1 MSVLDK
7 VQRAFPNAKDCT
19 GPSMK
24 SAVKDWFRLYFD
36 DTATEEEDPCQRLPV
51 AIVGRL
57 GRACFGEYA
66 ASAQKDFAQAVLD
79 GLETVRRKAMQLA
92 LIGGE
97 SWLKPLPGP
106 NGFSF
111 AVMRRDA
118 VAVLGRGADGE
129 VTDLVSVEVTRQSG
143 RWYTLLERRTQ
154 TAEGVRIENRLFS
167 SHNADD
173 LGSPVGL
180 GALEKYAGL
189 KPQLMLPGV
198 SGLGL
203 VPLRMSLENC
213 VDGSSEPVSVYAAAA
228 GLIHSINRNER
239 QLAREFDNGQS
250 RVFASADLLHRRPGS
265 SRAELPPGLFV
276 GLDDDPETT
285 GLTVF
290 SPALRQQ
297 SFLERKREY
306 LRNLE
311 SLIGLKRG
319 LLGEVEAAQRT
330 ATEVTSSQGDYALTI
345 QDLQQMW
352 ETALRQT
359 VFLCGQLG
367 VLYRLPGAQT
377 LDGEKDVAVEW
388 GNGVLYDKDKAWAE
402 AVQMVSAGMLRPE
415 IALAWKY
422 GLPWETEQD
431 LQKVREKYM
440 PDADALLE

>member
-1 MSVLDK
+1 MSVLDR
-7 VQRAFPNAKDCT
+7 VQRAFPDAKDCT
-19 GPSMK
+19 SPAMK
-24 SAVKDWFRLYFD
+24 NAIRDWFRLYFD
-36 DTATEEEDPCQRLPV
+36 DAATEEEDPCQRLPV

-66 ASAQKDFAQAVLD
+66 AGAQKDFAQAVLD
-79 GLETVRRKAMQLA
+79 GLEAVRRKAMQLA

-106 NGFSF
+106 DGFSF

-118 VAVLGRGADGE
+118 VAVLGRDAQGE
-129 VTDLVSVEVTRQSG
+129 ASDLVSVEVTRQSG

-154 TAEGVRIENRLFS
+154 TAEGVRIENPLSS
-167 SHNADD
+167 SHNADA
-173 LGSPVGL
+173 LGSRVGL
-180 GALEKYAGL
+180 GTLEKYAGL

-250 RVFASADLLHRRPGS
+250 RVFASADLLRRRPGG
-265 SRAELPPGLFV
+265 RAELPSGLFV

-352 ETALRQT
+352 ETALRRT
-359 VFLCGQLG
+359 LVLCGQLG
-367 VLYRLPGAQT
+367 TLYRLPGAQA
-377 LDGEKDVAVEW
+377 LDGETDAAVEW

-402 AVQMVSAGMLRPE
+402 TMQLVSAGMLRPE

-422 GLPWETEQD
+422 DLPWESEADLEQIR
-431 LQKVREKYM
+431 QKYM
-440 PDADALLE
+440 PAADALLE

>member
-7 VQRAFPNAKDCT
+7 VQRAFPDAKDCT

-36 DTATEEEDPCQRLPV
+36 DTVTEEEDPCQRLPV

-57 GRACFGEYA
+57 GRACFGEYE
-66 ASAQKDFAQAVLD
+66 ASGQKDFANAILSK
-79 GLETVRRKAMQLA
+79 LETVRCKAMQLA

-106 NGFSF
+106 DGFSF

-118 VAVLGRGADGE
+118 VAVLGRDAQGE
-129 VTDLVSVEVTRQSG
+129 ASDLVSVEVTRQSG

-180 GALEKYAGL
+180 GTLEKYAGL

-239 QLAREFDNGQS
+239 QLSREFENGQS
-250 RVFASADLLHRRPGS
+250 RVFASADLLSRRPGG
-265 SRAELPPGLFV
+265 RRELPPGLFV
-276 GLDDDPETT
+276 GLDDNPKDT
-285 GLTVF
+285 GVTIF

-352 ETALRQT
+352 ETALRRT
-359 VFLCGQLG
+359 LVLCGQLG
-367 VLYRLPGAQT
+367 TLYRLPGAQA
-377 LDGEKDVAVEW
+377 LDGETDAAVEW

-402 AVQMVSAGMLRPE
+402 TMQLVSAGMLRPE

-422 GLPWETEQD
+422 DLPWESEADLEQIR
-431 LQKVREKYM
+431 QKYM
-440 PDADALLE
+440 PAADALLE

>member
-1 MSVLDK
+1 MSMLRGLE
-7 VQRAFPNAKDCT
+7 QAFPGAKDCT
-19 GPSMK
+19 GTAMQA
-24 SAVKDWFRLYFD
+24 AVEDWFRLYFD
-36 DTATEEEDPCQRLPV
+36 DAVTEEEDPCQRLPV

-57 GRACFGEYA
+57 GRACFSEYSA
-66 ASAQKDFAQAVLD
+66 AGRSEFARQVLR
-79 GLETVRRKAMQLA
+79 GLEAVRRKAVQLA

-97 SWLKPLPGP
+97 CWLKPLPGP
-106 NGFSF
+106 DGFSF

-118 VAVLGRGADGE
+118 VAVLGRDAQGD
-129 VTDLVSVEVTRQSG
+129 VNDLVSAEVTRQSG
-143 RWYTLLERRTQ
+143 KWYTLLERRTQ
-154 TAEGVRIENRLFS
+154 TARGVRIENRLFV
-167 SHNADD
+167 SHSAGS

-180 GALEKYAGL
+180 AALPQYAAL
-189 KPQLMLPGV
+189 QPVLELPEV

-250 RVFASADLLHRRPGS
+250 RVFASADLLRRRPGS

-319 LLGEVEAAQRT
+319 LLGEVEAAPRT

-352 ETALRQT
+352 ETALRRT
-359 VFLCGQLG
+359 LVLCGQLG
-367 VLYRLPGAQT
+367 TLYGVPGASA
-377 LDGEKDVAVEW
+377 LNGNDAAVEW

-402 AVQMVSAGMLRPE
+402 TMQMVKDGMLRPE

-422 GLPWETEQD
+422 GLPWESEAD
-431 LQKVREKYM
+431 LAAVRQKYM
-440 PDADALLE
+440 PQGIL

>member
-1 MSVLDK
+1 MSVLDR
-7 VQRAFPNAKDCT
+7 VQRAFPDAKDCT
-19 GPSMK
+19 SPAMK
-24 SAVKDWFRLYFD
+24 AAIRDWFRLYFD

-57 GRACFGEYA
+57 GRACFGEYE
-66 ASAQKDFAQAVLD
+66 ASGQKDFAQAVLD
-79 GLETVRRKAMQLA
+79 GLEAVRRKAMQLA

-106 NGFSF
+106 AGFSF

-118 VAVLGRGADGE
+118 VAVLGRDAQGE
-129 VTDLVSVEVTRQSG
+129 ASDLVSVEVTRQSG

-180 GALEKYAGL
+180 GTLEKYAGL

-198 SGLGL
+198 EGLGL
-203 VPLRMSLENC
+203 VSLRMSLENC

-239 QLAREFDNGQS
+239 QLSREFENGQS
-250 RVFASADLLHRRPGS
+250 RVFASADLLSRRPGG
-265 SRAELPPGLFV
+265 RRELPPGLFV
-276 GLDDDPETT
+276 GLDDNPKDT
-285 GLTVF
+285 GVTIF

-352 ETALRQT
+352 ETALRRT
-359 VFLCGQLG
+359 LVLCGQLG
-367 VLYRLPGAQT
+367 TLYRLPGAQA
-377 LDGEKDVAVEW
+377 LDGETDAAVEW

-402 AVQMVSAGMLRPE
+402 TMQLVSAGMLRPE

-422 GLPWETEQD
+422 GLPWESEADLEQIR
-431 LQKVREKYM
+431 QKYM
-440 PDADALLE
+440 PAADALLE

>member
-1 MSVLDK
+1 M
-7 VQRAFPNAKDCT
+7 
-19 GPSMK
+19 
-24 SAVKDWFRLYFD
+24 
-36 DTATEEEDPCQRLPV
+36 
-51 AIVGRL
+51 L
-57 GRACFGEYA
+57 GRDAQGDAC
-66 ASAQKDFAQAVLD
+66 
-79 GLETVRRKAMQLA
+79 
-92 LIGGE
+92 
-97 SWLKPLPGP
+97 
-106 NGFSF
+106 
-111 AVMRRDA
+111 
-118 VAVLGRGADGE
+118 
-129 VTDLVSVEVTRQSG
+129 DLVSAEVTRQNG
-143 RWYTLLERRTQ
+143 KWYTLLERRTQ
-154 TAEGVRIENRLFS
+154 TAKGVRIENRLFV
-167 SHNADD
+167 SHSAGS
-173 LGSPVGL
+173 LGSPTGL

-189 KPQLMLPGV
+189 QPVLLLPGV
-198 SGLGL
+198 AGLGL

-228 GLIHSINRNER
+228 GLVHSINRNER
-239 QLAREFDNGQS
+239 QLSREFDNGQS

-265 SRAELPPGLFV
+265 NRAELPAGLFV

-367 VLYRLPGAQT
+367 VLYRLPGAEA

-402 AVQMVSAGMLRPE
+402 TMQLVSAGMLRPE

-422 GLPWETEQD
+422 DLPWQSEKD
-431 LQKVREKYM
+431 LQKVREMYM
-440 PDADALLE
+440 PAADVLLE

>member
-1 MSVLDK
+1 MSVLDR
-7 VQRAFPNAKDCT
+7 VQRAFPDAKDCT
-19 GPSMK
+19 SSAMK
-24 SAVKDWFRLYFD
+24 VAIRDWFRLYFD
-36 DTATEEEDPCQRLPV
+36 DAATEEEDPCQRLPV

-79 GLETVRRKAMQLA
+79 GLEAVRRKAMQLA

-106 NGFSF
+106 DGFSF

-118 VAVLGRGADGE
+118 VAVLGRDAQGE
-129 VTDLVSVEVTRQSG
+129 ASDLVSVEVTRQSG
-143 RWYTLLERRTQ
+143 KWYTLLERRTQ
-154 TAEGVRIENRLFS
+154 TAEGVRIENRLFV

-180 GALEKYAGL
+180 GTLEKYAGL
-189 KPQLMLPGV
+189 KPQLMLPEV

-250 RVFASADLLHRRPGS
+250 RVFASADLLRRRPGG
-265 SRAELPPGLFV
+265 RAELPPGLFV

-319 LLGEVEAAQRT
+319 LLGEVEAAPRT

-352 ETALRQT
+352 ETALRRT
-359 VFLCGQLG
+359 LVLCGQLG
-367 VLYRLPGAQT
+367 TLYGVPGASA
-377 LDGEKDVAVEW
+377 LNGDDAAVEW

-402 AVQMVSAGMLRPE
+402 TMQMVKNGMLRPE

-422 GLPWETEQD
+422 GLPWESEAD
-431 LQKVREKYM
+431 LAAVRQKYM
-440 PDADALLE
+440 PG

>member
-1 MSVLDK
+1 MSVL
-7 VQRAFPNAKDCT
+7 QMLGQAFPGAKDCT
-19 GPSMK
+19 STAMK
-24 SAVKDWFRLYFD
+24 TAVADWFKLYFD
-36 DTATEEEDPCQRLPV
+36 STVTEEEDPCQRLPV
-51 AIVGRL
+51 AVVGRL
-57 GRACFGEYA
+57 SRACFGEYE
-66 ASAQKDFAQAVLD
+66 ASGQKDFAKVVLSK
-79 GLETVRRKAMQLA
+79 LETVRRKAMQLA

-106 NGFSF
+106 AGFSF

-118 VAVLGRGADGE
+118 VAVLGRDAQGD
-129 VTDLVSVEVTRQSG
+129 VNDLVSAEVTRQSG
-143 RWYTLLERRTQ
+143 KWYTLLERRTQ
-154 TAEGVRIENRLFS
+154 TAEGVRIESRLFAS
-167 SHNADD
+167 SAAGS

-180 GALEKYAGL
+180 GALEQYAAL
-189 KPQLMLPGV
+189 EPVLVLPGV
-198 SGLGL
+198 EGLGL
-203 VPLRMSLENC
+203 IPLRMSLENC

-239 QLAREFDNGQS
+239 QLSREFDNGQS
-250 RVFASADLLHRRPGS
+250 RVFASADLLRRRPGG
-265 SRAELPPGLFV
+265 RAELPSGLFV

-285 GLTVF
+285 GLTIF

-352 ETALRQT
+352 ETALRQAL
-359 VFLCGQLG
+359 VLCGQLG
-367 VLYRLPGAQT
+367 VLYRLPGAQA

-402 AVQMVSAGMLRPE
+402 TMQLVSAGMLRPE

-422 GLPWETEQD
+422 GLPWESETDLEQ
-431 LQKVREKYM
+431 VRQKYM
-440 PDADALLE
+440 PDADALME

>member
-7 VQRAFPNAKDCT
+7 VQRAFPDAKDCT

-24 SAVKDWFRLYFD
+24 SAVKDWFKLYFD
-36 DTATEEEDPCQRLPV
+36 DTVTEEEDPCQRLPV

-57 GRACFGEYA
+57 GRACFSEYE
-66 ASAQKDFAQAVLD
+66 ASGQKDFAKAIISK
-79 GLETVRRKAMQLA
+79 LETVRRKAMQLA

-106 NGFSF
+106 AGFSF

-154 TAEGVRIENRLFS
+154 TPEGIRIENKLFS

-173 LGSPVGL
+173 LGSLVGL
-180 GALEKYAGL
+180 GELTKYAGL
-189 KPQLMLPGV
+189 QPLLTLPGV
-198 SGLGL
+198 NGLGL
-203 VPLRMSLENC
+203 VSLRMSLENC

-239 QLAREFDNGQS
+239 QLSREFDNGQS

-265 SRAELPPGLFV
+265 NRAELPAGLFV

-285 GLTVF
+285 GLTIF

-352 ETALRQT
+352 ETALRRT
-359 VFLCGQLG
+359 LVLCGQLG
-367 VLYRLPGAQT
+367 TLYRLPGAQA
-377 LDGEKDVAVEW
+377 LDGETDAAVEW

-402 AVQMVSAGMLRPE
+402 TMQLVSAGMLRPE

-422 GLPWETEQD
+422 DLPWESEADLEQIR
-431 LQKVREKYM
+431 QKYM
-440 PDADALLE
+440 PAADALLE

>member
-1 MSVLDK
+1 MSVLDR
-7 VQRAFPNAKDCT
+7 VQRAFPDAKDCT
-19 GPSMK
+19 SPAMK
-24 SAVKDWFRLYFD
+24 NAIRDWFRLYFD
-36 DTATEEEDPCQRLPV
+36 DAATEEEDPCQRLPV

-66 ASAQKDFAQAVLD
+66 AGAQKDFAQAVLD
-79 GLETVRRKAMQLA
+79 GLEAVRRKAVQLA

-106 NGFSF
+106 DGFSF

-118 VAVLGRGADGE
+118 VAVLGRDAQGE
-129 VTDLVSVEVTRQSG
+129 ASDLVSVEVTRQSG

-180 GALEKYAGL
+180 GTLEKYAGL

-250 RVFASADLLHRRPGS
+250 RVFASADLLRRRPGG
-265 SRAELPPGLFV
+265 RAELPSGLFV

-352 ETALRQT
+352 ETALRRT
-359 VFLCGQLG
+359 LVLCGQLG
-367 VLYRLPGAQT
+367 TLYRLPGAQA
-377 LDGEKDVAVEW
+377 LDGETDAAVEW

-402 AVQMVSAGMLRPE
+402 TMQLVSAGMLRPE

-422 GLPWETEQD
+422 DLPWESEADLEQIR
-431 LQKVREKYM
+431 QKYM
-440 PDADALLE
+440 PAADALLE

>member
-1 MSVLDK
+1 MSVLDR
-7 VQRAFPNAKDCT
+7 VQRAFPDAKDCT
-19 GPSMK
+19 SPAMK
-24 SAVKDWFRLYFD
+24 AAIRDWFRLYFD

-79 GLETVRRKAMQLA
+79 GLEAVRRKAMQLA

-106 NGFSF
+106 DGFSF

-118 VAVLGRGADGE
+118 VAVLGRDAQGE
-129 VTDLVSVEVTRQSG
+129 ASDLVSAEVTRQSG
-143 RWYTLLERRTQ
+143 KWYTLLERRTQ

-180 GALEKYAGL
+180 GTLEKYAGL

-198 SGLGL
+198 EGLGL
-203 VPLRMSLENC
+203 VSLRMSLENC

-239 QLAREFDNGQS
+239 QLSREFENGQS
-250 RVFASADLLHRRPGS
+250 RVFASADLLSRRPGG
-265 SRAELPPGLFV
+265 RRELPPGLFV
-276 GLDDDPETT
+276 GLDDNPKDT
-285 GLTVF
+285 GVTIF

-352 ETALRQT
+352 ETALRRAL
-359 VFLCGQLG
+359 VLCGQLG
-367 VLYRLPGAQT
+367 TLYRLPGAQA
-377 LDGEKDVAVEW
+377 LDGETDAAVEW

-402 AVQMVSAGMLRPE
+402 TMQLVSAGMLRPE

-422 GLPWETEQD
+422 DLPWESEADLEQIR
-431 LQKVREKYM
+431 QKYM
-440 PDADALLE
+440 PAADALLE

>member
-1 MSVLDK
+1 MSVLDR
-7 VQRAFPNAKDCT
+7 VQRAFPDAKDCT
-19 GPSMK
+19 SPAMK
-24 SAVKDWFRLYFD
+24 NAIRDWFRLYFD
-36 DTATEEEDPCQRLPV
+36 DAATEEEDPCQRLPV

-66 ASAQKDFAQAVLD
+66 AGAQKDFAQAVLD
-79 GLETVRRKAMQLA
+79 GLEAVRRKAMQLA

-106 NGFSF
+106 DGFSF

-118 VAVLGRGADGE
+118 VAVLGRDAQGE
-129 VTDLVSVEVTRQSG
+129 ASDLVSVEVTRQSG

-180 GALEKYAGL
+180 GTLEKYAGL

-250 RVFASADLLHRRPGS
+250 RVFASADLLRRRPGG
-265 SRAELPPGLFV
+265 RAELPSGLFV

-352 ETALRQT
+352 ETALRRT
-359 VFLCGQLG
+359 LVLCGQLG
-367 VLYRLPGAQT
+367 TLYRLPGAQA
-377 LDGEKDVAVEW
+377 LDGETDAAVEW

-402 AVQMVSAGMLRPE
+402 TMQLVSAGMLRPE

-422 GLPWETEQD
+422 DLPWESEADLEQIR
-431 LQKVREKYM
+431 QKYM
-440 PDADALLE
+440 PAADALLE

>member
-1 MSVLDK
+1 MSTLRGLE
-7 VQRAFPNAKDCT
+7 QAFPGAKDCT
-19 GPSMK
+19 
-24 SAVKDWFRLYFD
+24 SAAMQAAVEDWFRLYFD
-36 DTATEEEDPCQRLPV
+36 DAVTEEEDPCQRLPV

-57 GRACFGEYA
+57 GRACFGEYE
-66 ASAQKDFAQAVLD
+66 ASGQKEFAKAVLV
-79 GLETVRRKAMQLA
+79 GLEAVRKKAMQLA

-111 AVMRRDA
+111 AVVRRDA
-118 VAVLGRGADGE
+118 VAVLGRDAQGDAC
-129 VTDLVSVEVTRQSG
+129 DLVSAEVTRQNG
-143 RWYTLLERRTQ
+143 KWYTLLERRTQ
-154 TAEGVRIENRLFS
+154 TAKGVRIENRLFV
-167 SHNADD
+167 SHSAGS
-173 LGSPVGL
+173 LGSPTGL

-189 KPQLMLPGV
+189 QPVLLLPGV
-198 SGLGL
+198 NGLGL

-228 GLIHSINRNER
+228 GLVHSINRNER
-239 QLAREFDNGQS
+239 QLSREFDNGQS
-250 RVFASADLLHRRPGS
+250 RVFASADLLRRRPGS
-265 SRAELPPGLFV
+265 NRAELPAGLFV

-311 SLIGLKRG
+311 SMIGLKRG

-352 ETALRQT
+352 ETALRRALA
-359 VFLCGQLG
+359 LCGQLG
-367 VLYRLPGAQT
+367 VLYRLPGAET
-377 LDGEKDVAVEW
+377 LDGETDAAVEW

-402 AVQMVSAGMLRPE
+402 TMQLVSAGMLRPE

-422 GLPWETEQD
+422 DLPWQSEKD
-431 LQKVREKYM
+431 LQKVREMYM
-440 PDADALLE
+440 PAADVLLE

>member
-1 MSVLDK
+1 M
-7 VQRAFPNAKDCT
+7 
-19 GPSMK
+19 
-24 SAVKDWFRLYFD
+24 
-36 DTATEEEDPCQRLPV
+36 
-51 AIVGRL
+51 L
-57 GRACFGEYA
+57 GRDAQGDAC
-66 ASAQKDFAQAVLD
+66 
-79 GLETVRRKAMQLA
+79 
-92 LIGGE
+92 
-97 SWLKPLPGP
+97 
-106 NGFSF
+106 
-111 AVMRRDA
+111 
-118 VAVLGRGADGE
+118 
-129 VTDLVSVEVTRQSG
+129 DLVSAEVTRQNG
-143 RWYTLLERRTQ
+143 KWYTLLERRTQ
-154 TAEGVRIENRLFS
+154 TAKGVRIENRLFV
-167 SHNADD
+167 SHSAGS
-173 LGSPVGL
+173 LGSPTGLGALEKYAQNGKWYTLLERRTQTAKGVRIENRLFVSHSAGSLGSPTGL

-189 KPQLMLPGV
+189 QPVLLLPGV
-198 SGLGL
+198 AGLGL

-228 GLIHSINRNER
+228 GLVHSINRNER
-239 QLAREFDNGQS
+239 QLSREFDNGQS

-265 SRAELPPGLFV
+265 NRAELPAGLFV

-367 VLYRLPGAQT
+367 VLYRLPGAEA

-402 AVQMVSAGMLRPE
+402 TMQLVSAGMLRPE

-422 GLPWETEQD
+422 DLPWQSEKD
-431 LQKVREKYM
+431 LQKVREMYM
-440 PDADALLE
+440 PAADVLLE